1 MTSTYWDYVTRRF
14 GIMLLVVFLAVSI
27 NFALPRL
34 MPGDPIENQ
43 LNQLMAS
50 GGGAMGDVGAM
61 VASYRARFGLDQSIL
76 TQYLA
81 YWQSVFSLDLGYS
94 LTNYPERVGDAIL
107 GGLPWTLGL
116 LGFATLVSFTIG
128 TVLGG
133 LMGWPRSPRWLRTF
147 GSGVLLLSSVPYF
160 LIGMILLYVFAVVFR
175 IFPAGGGMPFGMSAG
190 FNFETFRAIAW
201 HATLPLLSIIIA
213 EIGAWAIGMRGMMV
227 SVLGEDY
234 IALAD
239 AKGLKPRR
247 IFLRYGMRNA
257 LLPQVTKLAMALGH
271 IVSGAI
277 LVEVIFSYPGI
288 GFRLYQAIQSK
299 DYFVIQGIVLLLSV
313 SIAVA
318 MFILDLIYP
327 LIDPRIAKGQ

>member
-1 MTSTYWDYVTRRF
+1 MTSNYWDYVARRF

-107 GGLPWTLGL
+107 AGLPWTLGL
-116 LGFATLVSFTIG
+116 LGFATLISFTIG
-128 TVLGG
+128 TLLGG
-133 LMGWPRSPRWLRTF
+133 LLGWPRSPRFLKTF

-239 AKGLKPRR
+239 AKGLKPKR
-247 IFLRYGMRNA
+247 IFVRYGMRNA
-257 LLPQVTKLAMALGH
+257 LLPQMTKLAMALGH

-313 SIAVA
+313 SIAIA

-327 LIDPRIAKGQ
+327 LIDPRIAKGK

>member
-1 MTSTYWDYVTRRF
+1 MYFDYVLRRF
-14 GIMLLVVFLAVSI
+14 GIMLLVIFLAISI
-27 NFALPRL
+27 NFMLPRL
-34 MPGDPIENQ
+34 MPGDPVEAQ
-43 LNQLMAS
+43 LNQLMAM
-50 GGGAMGDVGAM
+50 GGGVSDVTAM
-61 VASYRARFGLDQSIL
+61 VESYRARFGLDQSL
-76 TQYLA
+76 LSQYFA
-81 YWQSVFSLDLGYS
+81 YWQSVFSFDLGFS
-94 LTNYPERVGDAIL
+94 LAAYPERVSDAIL

-116 LGFATLVSFTIG
+116 LGFSTLVSFTVG
-128 TVLGG
+128 SVLGG
-133 LMGWPRSPRWLRTF
+133 LMGWPRSPRIVRFL
-147 GSGVLLLSSVPYF
+147 GSGIVILSSVPYF
-160 LIGMILLYVFAVVFR
+160 LVGMILLYVFAIVLR
-175 IFPAGGGMPFGMSAG
+175 WFPAGGGMPFGMTIG
-190 FNFETFRAIAW
+190 FNWQTFSAIAW
-201 HATLPLLSIIIA
+201 HATLPALSIISA
-213 EIGAWAIGMRGMMV
+213 EIGAWALGMRGMLV

-257 LLPQVTKLAMALGH
+257 LLPQLTKLALALGH

-327 LIDPRIAKGQ
+327 LIDPRITGRAKS